1 MALIFKYS
9 NITLLE
15 IIKKLLKIYNL
26 NLLLIG
32 INFVSIKFNSDSDL
46 KKEDIIYRFIL
57 AEAFAARADVR

>member
-32 INFVSIKFNSDSDL
+32 INFVSIKFNNNSNL
-46 KKEDIIYRFIL
+46 KKEDIIY
-57 AEAFAARADVR
+57 